1 MSQPDPA
8 QSRLLFGNRHQALA
22 DGTSAIAIKVRLRDF
37 KGRPVSGRLVELHA
51 DRSGVDIEQP
61 GPTDQTGL
69 ALGYVR
75 ATTPGPVNI
84 GGVVLPEDEP
94 GSSSIADI

>member
-8 QSRLLFGNRHQALA
+8 QSKLYFGNRHQALA
-22 DGTSAIAIKVRLRDF
+22 DGESAIAIKVRLRDF
-37 KGRPVSGRLVELHA
+37 KGRPVPGRLVELAA
-51 DRSGVDIEQP
+51 DRAGVAIEQP
-61 GPTDQTGL
+61 GPTDNTGL

-84 GGVVLPEDEP
+84 SGTVLPEDEA
-94 GSSSIADI
+94 GSSSTALI